1 MEIIGWV
8 TYLSF
13 HNCISLL
20 FVVVVVVVVVVI
32 INYYNDAH
40 RNSIMRFC

>member
-20 FVVVVVVVVVVI
+20 FGVVVVVI

-40 RNSIMRFC
+40 RDSIMRFC

>member
-20 FVVVVVVVVVVI
+20 FVVVVVVI

-40 RNSIMRFC
+40 RDSIMRFC

>member
-1 MEIIGWV
+1 MEIIGGV

-20 FVVVVVVVVVVI
+20 FVVVVVVVI

-40 RNSIMRFC
+40 RDSIMRFC